1 MSRQR
6 VLIGLVV
13 VVVVVKVSLSRSGP
27 RISSPLLP
35 NLTSPSRKSSACDVV
50 DREVM
55 MQEVTGSEM
64 ERWNLDRCK
73 AETAI
78 STILFSLRSLVVPLS
93 TLILVAVSYGK
104 KTREK

>member
-1 MSRQR
+1 
-6 VLIGLVV
+6 
-13 VVVVVKVSLSRSGP
+13 
-27 RISSPLLP
+27 
-35 NLTSPSRKSSACDVV
+35 
-50 DREVM
+50 

-73 AETAI
+73 ASTAI